1 MAENRIFL
9 RKATLKDAPL
19 IANWFNDKKNVYF
32 MNPVVR
38 CRKHTTKSIA
48 QELKEADPSY
58 ERWLMICL
66 KSNKKPIGHAGID
79 ELDLHDKRGEIFF
92 LIGNKEE
99 QGKGYGKEALG
110 LLLDYAFRKMKLHSL
125 FATVTHLNKPSLK
138 TIKKF
143 GFKKVGVRREYNN
156 YHSKFVDEILFD
168 LLDREF
174 LHRKKR

>member
-19 IANWFNDKKNVYF
+19 IAKWFNDKKNVYY

-38 CRKHTTKSIA
+38 CYHHTAKSIA
-48 QELKEADPSY
+48 QDMKNADPGY

-79 ELDLHDKRGEIFF
+79 ELDLYDKRGEIFF
-92 LIGNKEE
+92 LIGDKEE

-110 LLLDYAFRKMKLHSL
+110 LLLDHAFKKLKLHSL
-125 FATVTHLNKPSLK
+125 FATVTPTNKPSLK

-156 YHSKFVDEILFD
+156 YNGKFVDEILFD
-168 LLDREF
+168 LLDRDF
-174 LHRKKR
+174 LGRKKR